1 MPTSRSLRL
10 LGAAAGGLSPIAP
23 DAAHP
28 AAVGHGA
35 GDSPDGRMS
44 RAAPVCGGNVLDRT
58 KRY

>member
-1 MPTSRSLRL
+1 MWTSRSLRL
-10 LGAAAGGLSPIAP
+10 LGAAAGGLSPSAP

-28 AAVGHGA
+28 AAAGHGM

-44 RAAPVCGGNVLDRT
+44 RPAPVCGGNVPDPT